1 MQQYDNGQA
10 AAKHKDENEENQ
22 DVHNITQAI
31 EDFSLLPIP
40 NTTMEEKDND
50 LKDELQKLRQN
61 IPYSNPFECDPI
73 DANEPINDN
82 QMKEQITSLLDNILH
97 TKKEHPKQEKNMET
111 TQKFIKA
118 EEFEQDHGV
127 SCHDADVYQHQ
138 KQYQNVAHNGEDKT
152 T

>member
-22 DVHNITQAI
+22 DVNNITQAI
-31 EDFSLLPIP
+31 EDFSLPPIP
-40 NTTMEEKDND
+40 NKTMEEKDND

-82 QMKEQITSLLDNILH
+82 QMKEQITSLLDDILH
-97 TKKEHPKQEKNMET
+97 TKKEQKPEKQNSNHDMET

-118 EEFEQDHGV
+118 EEFEQDHDV
-127 SCHDADVYQHQ
+127 SCHDTNTYQLQ
-138 KQYQNVAHNGEDKT
+138 DATHNGEDKT
-152 T
+152 

>member
-31 EDFSLLPIP
+31 EDFSLPPIP

-61 IPYSNPFECDPI
+61 ISYSNPFECDPI

-82 QMKEQITSLLDNILH
+82 QMKEQITSLLDDILH
-97 TKKEHPKQEKNMET
+97 TTKEHPKQEQNSNHNMET

-118 EEFEQDHGV
+118 EEFEQDHDV
-127 SCHDADVYQHQ
+127 SCQDASTYQHHQ
-138 KQYQNVAHNGEDKT
+138 DATHNGEDK
-152 T
+152 